1 MHIFQQI
8 TWPFIS
14 KSHFHGPSQPN
25 DLRLNTFLL
34 DLLIYSS
41 GSPSNSVMNGTEI
54 SVYIVCICFYYI
66 QSWGFTLTKAKNTQ
80 GWKKCHLL
88 LDGCVESLNNKPW
101 LHAGKRFVQRAVEG
115 LNLIKYSL
123 LTIGNSLMMTSLFMS
138 FS

>member
-1 MHIFQQI
+1 MTH
-8 TWPFIS
+8 
-14 KSHFHGPSQPN
+14 HSQPN

-41 GSPSNSVMNGTEI
+41 GSPSNSVMNRTEI

-66 QSWGFTLTKAKNTQ
+66 QSRGFILTKAKNTQ

-88 LDGCVESLNNKPW
+88 LDACVESLNNKSW
-101 LHAGKRFVQRAVEG
+101 LHAGKRFVQRALEG
-115 LNLIKYSL
+115 LNLTKYSL
-123 LTIGNSLMMTSLFMS
+123 LTIGNSLMMTSLLMS